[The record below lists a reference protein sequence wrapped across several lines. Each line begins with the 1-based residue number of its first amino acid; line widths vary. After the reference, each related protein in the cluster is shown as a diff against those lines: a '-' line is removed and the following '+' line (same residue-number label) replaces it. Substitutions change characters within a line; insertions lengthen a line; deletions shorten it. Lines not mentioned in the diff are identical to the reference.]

1 MFRKALVT
9 VDRSPFAEAA
19 LDRLPDVN
27 AEAVVI
33 LHVVEPVAS
42 ILAREVPAFDVP
54 PDVASSIS
62 SAEREAAAAYLE
74 EAAAKLRGRGVE
86 QVTTLIR
93 EGRPGP
99 EIVAAAHEQGCDLV
113 VMSTHGRT
121 GIRRALLGSVANHV
135 ATHIEDGAV
144 LLVRPPRA

>member
-1 MFRKALVT
+1 MFRKVLVT

-19 LDRLPDVN
+19 LDRVPDIN
-27 AEAVVI
+27 AAAVVI

-54 PDVASSIS
+54 PDIATSIS
-62 SAEREAAAAYLE
+62 QAEREAAAAYLS
-74 EAAAKLRGRGVE
+74 EAATKLRGAGVG
-86 QVTTLIR
+86 QVSTLMR

-99 EIVAAAHEQGCDLV
+99 EIVAAAREEGCDLV
-113 VMSTHGRT
+113 VMSTHGRS

-135 ATHIEDGAV
+135 TTHVEDGAI
-144 LLVRPPRA
+144 LLVRPPQD

>member
-19 LDRLPDVN
+19 LDRVADVR

-33 LHVVEPVAS
+33 LHVVEPVSS

-54 PDVASSIS
+54 PDIARSIS
-62 SAEREAAAAYLE
+62 EAEREAAATYLAD
-74 EAAAKLRGRGVE
+74 AAAKLRGLGVE
-86 QVTTLIR
+86 HVTTLMR
-93 EGRPGP
+93 EGRPGH
-99 EIVAAAHEQGCDLV
+99 EIVVAARDEGCDLV
-113 VMSTHGRT
+113 VMSTHGRS

-135 ATHIEDGAV
+135 ATHIEDGAI
-144 LLVRPPRA
+144 LLVRPPAA

>member
-1 MFRKALVT
+1 MFRKVLVT

-19 LDRLPDVN
+19 LDRVADVR

-54 PDVASSIS
+54 PDIASSIS
-62 SAEREAAAAYLE
+62 SAEREAAATYLS
-74 EAAAKLRGRGVE
+74 EAAAKLRARGVE
-86 QVTTLIR
+86 HVDTIMR

-99 EIVAAAHEQGCDLV
+99 EIVAAARDEGCDLV
-113 VMSTHGRT
+113 VMSTHGRS

-135 ATHIEDGAV
+135 TTHIEDGAI
-144 LLVRPPRA
+144 LLVRPPTT